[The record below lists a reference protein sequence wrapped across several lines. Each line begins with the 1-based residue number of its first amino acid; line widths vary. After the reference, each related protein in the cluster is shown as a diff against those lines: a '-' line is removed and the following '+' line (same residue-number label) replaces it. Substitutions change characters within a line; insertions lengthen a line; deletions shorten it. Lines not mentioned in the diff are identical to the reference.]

1 MAAPA
6 PQSVAFALGD
16 AIDRADLPE
25 LCERVW
31 ALLERSGAEVIVCD
45 VTKADPDAV
54 TLDAVARV
62 HLAARRHG
70 CSTQLCGAS
79 HELIELLDLAGLG
92 SVLPV
97 RLRIEMRREPE
108 EREEPVGV
116 EEERELDDPTVGDL
130 ENL

>member
-6 PQSVAFALGD
+6 PQSVAFALGG
-16 AIDRADLPE
+16 AIDRADLPA
-25 LCERVW
+25 LCECVC

-54 TLDAVARV
+54 TLDALARV
-62 HLAARRHG
+62 HLTARRHG

-79 HELIELLDLAGLG
+79 NELIELLDLAGLG